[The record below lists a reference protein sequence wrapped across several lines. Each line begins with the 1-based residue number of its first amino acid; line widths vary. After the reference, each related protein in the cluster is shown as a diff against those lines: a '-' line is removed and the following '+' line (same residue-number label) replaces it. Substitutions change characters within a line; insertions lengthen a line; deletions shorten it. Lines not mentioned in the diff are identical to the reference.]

1 MQHALK
7 LGPVAVLPEQKSSI
21 FRFSLLDGLSLVTKL
36 HEPNWKGQTKRRQ
49 QNQEGKVPSDI
60 LSRGTEAAR
69 GILLT
74 HLGKCGCLLTE
85 RVPWDIHTGRC
96 LPLQCRYGCSLR
108 CYCDSLQFLG
118 RKGRSAHPAR
128 PNVLLTTK
136 SLNDTAQRQQL
147 VSQKMR
153 WKPLF
158 FNCTFSCVC
167 HFTLRLSRNSVEKC
181 SKSNPML
188 QLT

>member
-1 MQHALK
+1 MLRILTVREHCLAINVMQHALK

-118 RKGRSAHPAR
+118 RKGRSAHPDHR
-128 PNVLLTTK
+128 K
-136 SLNDTAQRQQL
+136 SERHSSKATACFPENE
-147 VSQKMR
+147 VET
-153 WKPLF
+153 PF
-158 FNCTFSCVC
+158 F
-167 HFTLRLSRNSVEKC
+167 
-181 SKSNPML
+181 
-188 QLT
+188 